1 MSRLVTRSRG
11 TIKVS
16 IRRHPFSPRSLVNTG
31 THTHTPSTLLTV
43 LVNFRYMGIYYFTFQ
58 MFKGAIS
65 SVIIV
70 VECFNVC

>member
-11 TIKVS
+11 AIKVS
-16 IRRHPFSPRSLVNTG
+16 IRHHRFSPRSLVNTG
-31 THTHTPSTLLTV
+31 THTPSTLQTV
-43 LVNFRYMGIYYFTFQ
+43 LVHFRYMGMYYFTFQ